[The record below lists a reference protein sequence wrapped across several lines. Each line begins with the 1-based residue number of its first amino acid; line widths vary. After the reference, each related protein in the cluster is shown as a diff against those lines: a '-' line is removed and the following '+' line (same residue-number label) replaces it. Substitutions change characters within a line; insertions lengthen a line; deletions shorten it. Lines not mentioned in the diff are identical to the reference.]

1 MYNENVNNDL
11 EAKKIIEA
19 INELLKHD
27 EILHETDEKLTILS
41 LNDKTSYLGSIKVY
55 DENKLPKFEKNLK
68 EKLNRYEN
76 KSLRSQNVVS
86 CCQAPLH
93 RFKKNTEIMKKKC

>member
-1 MYNENVNNDL
+1 MYKENVNNDL
-11 EAKKIIEA
+11 EAKKIIET
-19 INELLKHD
+19 INQLLKHD

-68 EKLNRYEN
+68 EKLNRYKN

-86 CCQAPLH
+86 CCQAPH
-93 RFKKNTEIMKKKC
+93 TNISFKIDIFK